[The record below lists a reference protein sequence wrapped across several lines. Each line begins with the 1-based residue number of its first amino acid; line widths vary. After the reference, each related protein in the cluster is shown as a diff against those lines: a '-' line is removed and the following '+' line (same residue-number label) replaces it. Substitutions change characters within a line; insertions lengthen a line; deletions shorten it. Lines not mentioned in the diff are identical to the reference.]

1 MCHRQDARLESIVSH
16 NPNVIPAHA
25 TASTVLTHP
34 SAKAYIA
41 PQYFASSDTV
51 RASGDTTTGLQPS
64 DDAADGSVG
73 TTAINLSA
81 AATVLPVPLAT
92 SDVLTV
98 GSGEEYATLS
108 AALAAAHDG
117 DTIDVKA
124 GTYVNDFATVDA
136 KVTIQ
141 GVGGVASFVATEAPT
156 NLKGILTV
164 DDDVTIKNL
173 SFSGAAID
181 DADGGNAAGIRY
193 EGGVMVLDNDT
204 FSHNQDGI
212 LANPVLSN
220 LTTNTITI
228 TGSTFSDNG
237 SGSGYTHNLYVNEV
251 SNLTVTGSTFEGAV
265 VGHEFKSRAD
275 VNVITDN
282 TFRDGPTGTASYDID
297 LPNGGKDTLTGN
309 VIEKGPESEND
320 SMVHF
325 GGEGIP
331 YAGSSLTVSG
341 NTFEN
346 DLGPQ
351 TVAVLNQTAISA
363 AINNNTFDNIAASQL
378 VQGPATG
385 TGNVDGSGNPLPPIT
400 QSGVL
405 PGNTVVY
412 TDDLPH
418 SITLDGSTIQAVEGG
433 GGLLTAYAS
442 GGHVIAIGGSGGM
455 VFSEGPTSG
464 GNSITTAAGSTNSIA
479 VVGQDL
485 IDSEGHDAI
494 RTGGGNITG
503 VVNGSATISDG
514 DADNQWTVNGTAS
527 IVGNGGNPQVSI
539 GATGSASVTGALG
552 NLIVSNDGG
561 RASISVTQGGA
572 AESLTLVG
580 GAAVVSVYGGQAQ
593 VSTASGPVGTDLSLG
608 LGTASVT
615 SLGAD
620 TITAGSGSDTVIV
633 SGKSVIHAGTG
644 SLSVFGRGDTA
655 GATVYAAAGDV
666 TLNGDTGNITYV
678 GGAQA
683 STLELDLSSNTVLG
697 GSGHLTVHDG
707 SRESI
712 SGGSGGLTYLATDG
726 GGANTIATVAN
737 SANLLQLA
745 GADMVQSHG
754 NDTITGGS
762 GNQVITATGNAR
774 ITDGTGASQVV
785 LSGNDTLS
793 NGGGEDFVTVTGGAS
808 ATVAAGTGT
817 VLNEAG
823 ATVRFSAGAASATVS
838 GGAATLGDNGG
849 TVVATTTA
857 PSGSA
862 VTVSGAASLSSVG
875 ADTVH
880 AGSGTE
886 AVTLHAAHA
895 QVWGGAGTLSVSDQ
909 DGTTGDGETVHGG
922 SGALSYDQGPGA
934 LTFIGGTGSASINAE
949 YGSANVMA
957 GSGNITL
964 TGGSA
969 GLSFT
974 AGTGHAD
981 VTLTPGGGTITL
993 GSGSTTVH
1001 EASYGAADT
1010 FNFQAGH
1017 GGGTDVVTGFR
1028 FGVDRVNFGG
1038 LSITSATQGTGGLN
1052 VTLNDGTHITM
1063 IGAVGT
1069 PSA

>member
-1 MCHRQDARLESIVSH
+1 MSH
-16 NPNVIPAHA
+16 KQNVLPAHA
-25 TASTVLTHP
+25 NASNAETRP
-34 SAKAYIA
+34 SSSIDAAA
-41 PQYFASSDTV
+41 QYFASPGT
-51 RASGDTTTGLQPS
+51 AGAS
-64 DDAADGSVG
+64 DDARTLSPLADGSD
-73 TTAINLSA
+73 L
-81 AATVLPVPLAT
+81 AATATSQSAVAMALPVPLAA

-98 GSGEEYATLS
+98 GTGEEYATLS

-117 DTIDVKA
+117 DTIDVNA
-124 GTYVNDFATVDA
+124 GTYVNDFGTVDA

-141 GVGGVASFVATEAPT
+141 GVGGIASFVATEPPT

-164 DDDVTIKNL
+164 DDDVTIRNL

-220 LTTNTITI
+220 LTTNTIAI

-282 TFRDGPTGTASYDID
+282 TFYDGPTGTASYDID
-297 LPNGGKDTLTGN
+297 LPDGGKDTLTGN

-320 SMVHF
+320 AMVHF

-331 YAGSSLTVSG
+331 YAGSSLTISG

-346 DLGPQ
+346 DLGAQ
-351 TVAVLNQTAISA
+351 AVAVLNQTAISA
-363 AINNNTFDNIAASQL
+363 TINNNTFDNLSASQL

-385 TGNVDGSGNPLPPIT
+385 TGNVDGNGNPLPPIT

-418 SITLDGSTIQAVEGG
+418 SITLDGNTIQAVEGG

-455 VFSEGPTSG
+455 VFSESPTSG
-464 GNSITTAAGSTNSIA
+464 GNSVTTAKGSTNSIT

-485 IDSEGHDAI
+485 IDSEGRDTI
-494 RTGGGNITG
+494 KTGGGNITG
-503 VVNGSATISDG
+503 VVNGNATISDG
-514 DADNQWTVNGTAS
+514 DADNQWTVNGTAT
-527 IVGNGGNPQVSI
+527 ITGNGGNPQVSI
-539 GATGSASVTGALG
+539 GATGSATITGPLG

-561 RASISVTQGGA
+561 RADISITQGGA
-572 AESLTLVG
+572 AESLTMVG
-580 GAAVVSVYGGQAQ
+580 GAAIVSVYGGQTQ
-593 VSTASGPVGTDLSLG
+593 ISTASGPVGTDLSLG
-608 LGTASVT
+608 LGTFNVT

-620 TITAGSGSDTVIV
+620 TVTAGSGTDTVIV

-655 GATVYAAAGDV
+655 GATVYAAAGDI

-683 STLELDLSSNTVLG
+683 NTLELDLSNNTVLG
-697 GSGHLTVHDG
+697 GSGHLTVHGG

-712 SGGSGGLTYLATDG
+712 SGGSGGLPYLATDG
-726 GGANTIATVAN
+726 GGANTIITVAN
-737 SANLLQLA
+737 SASLLQLA
-745 GADMVQSHG
+745 GADVVQSHG

-762 GNQVITATGNAR
+762 GNQTITATGNAL
-774 ITDGTGASQVV
+774 ITDGTGDSNVT
-785 LSGNDTLS
+785 LSGRDTLVS
-793 NGGGEDFVTVTGGAS
+793 GGGGDAVTVTRGAS
-808 ATVAAGTGT
+808 VDVTAGTGT
-817 VLNEAG
+817 YLTETGASVAFTAG
-823 ATVRFSAGAASATVS
+823 TASASVS
-838 GGAATLGDNGG
+838 GGSATLGDAG
-849 TVVATTTA
+849 TVVVTTTA
-857 PSGSA
+857 TAGTA
-862 VTVSGAASLSSVG
+862 VTVGGAASVSSGG
-875 ADTVH
+875 ADTIR

-895 QVWGGAGTLSVSDQ
+895 QVYGGTGMLSVSDQ
-909 DGTTGDGETVHGG
+909 DWTAGDGETVHGG
-922 SGALSYDQGPGA
+922 SGTLTYDQGPGA
-934 LTFIGGTGSASINAE
+934 LSFIGGTGNAVINAE
-949 YGSANVMA
+949 YGSANVVA

-981 VTLTPGGGTITL
+981 VTLTPGGGTVTL

-1010 FNFQAGH
+1010 FNFQPGH

-1028 FGVDRVNFGG
+1028 FGTDKVNFGG
-1038 LSITSATQGTGGLN
+1038 LSITSATQGAGGIS

-1063 IGAVGT
+1063 INSVGT
-1069 PSA
+1069 PGI